1 MKKAIGL
8 LEFKSIAR
16 GIKVTDEMLKSAD
29 VEIVQSNSIC
39 PGKYVSIIVGDVS
52 AVNTAVTIGE
62 ELGGVFLIGK
72 DVISNIHELVFPAL
86 LGVPNVEEIKAIG
99 VVETISAL
107 SSIIAVDTAVKSAV
121 VEIIDLRRA
130 RGLGGKSF
138 FVITG
143 EVSSVNQAIES
154 SVEKLEDFGDIIDTV
169 VIPSPSKE
177 LLDYL

>member
-29 VEIVQSNSIC
+29 VEIIQASSIC

-52 AVNTAVTIGE
+52 AVNTAVGVGE
-62 ELGGVFLIGK
+62 QLGGVFLIGSNI
-72 DVISNIHELVFPAL
+72 ISNVHELVFPAL
-86 LGVPNVEEIKAIG
+86 LGVSNVENIKAIG

-107 SSIIAVDTAVKSAV
+107 SSIIAVDAAVKSADV
-121 VEIIDLRRA
+121 QIIDLRIA

-138 FVITG
+138 FIVTG
-143 EVSSVNQAIES
+143 EVSAVTQSIETA
-154 SVEKLEDFGDIIDTV
+154 VEKLAEYGDIIDTV
-169 VIPSPSKE
+169 VIPSPIKE